1 VSPLCLCLCLCL
13 IEYNSKLDFLSKCL
27 YIHVLIYFAAFAWL
41 KCEGN
46 VEDCESFLRVHNII
60 TRSGKH
66 FGVSPKYVRISL
78 LDTDENFTQFLDR
91 LSTTIQSM

>member
-1 VSPLCLCLCLCL
+1 MFMYVF
-13 IEYNSKLDFLSKCL
+13 IF
-27 YIHVLIYFAAFAWL
+27 IYFAAFVWL

-46 VEDCESFLRVHNII
+46 VEDCESFLRAHNII

-91 LSTTIQSM
+91 LSTIQSL